1 MFRSTRLTKIL
12 IYAVIIFAIVITLMR
27 VALYQVSQNPQFIA
41 RQASKALD
49 SKVTIGGVS
58 ARLHRLQPEL
68 ELEQVVVSDKTGK
81 QIFSLEHG
89 LVRLHLLPLITMGK
103 VNAALIAIDQ
113 AQFALRKNQQG
124 EIIVDGFDG
133 EGDFFTS
140 LIKKGHY
147 RLTDSEIR
155 WLNENEKPI
164 VLNPVNVRLESQ
176 HNNYRLTTDVGFAE
190 QPGRIHLTGELS
202 ADTKSEQCCSGSFFA
217 KATAVQLAELR
228 SVLPTSIRAESIPV
242 ERSQGGFSLWG
253 QIKHSQLTSLH
264 GEFSL
269 DEMIWVA
276 DNQPS
281 KLLTDLPGQFS
292 ANVWMR
298 ANQGEWT
305 VAFDDIDLGQWI
317 PSADLQL
324 GIQSTINKNTGK
336 EPSYDIRLSKLEL
349 KKIIPLLKKLSP
361 TISSSS
367 ELPQLLSKMTVQG
380 DLQDV
385 RVSYQPDSDNPLWS
399 VCGAFSQLQI
409 KYQDYVDLQG
419 DWSGSVCANQQ
430 RAELALQT
438 GKAKIHLPTLYKSP
452 LKLTGLNGQLIGQK
466 TDKGW
471 KLSTESLKLM
481 TADLNLD
488 LNLDLQ
494 TYPQAPWVL
503 DTHVDFELFHA
514 ENLKYYLPSKILAVD
529 VDEWL
534 SGLFQDGSL
543 KAGQF
548 SYQGQLV
555 SSPFSSK
562 AAVAS
567 VRVRLENARVQFD
580 PDEEWP
586 ELSELNAD
594 LHLKN
599 GLVTLNVENA
609 SSLGVT
615 ISNGTVVIKDMEE
628 LANVQIKTHLE
639 TSLEI
644 AENYVL
650 NSPLEEMI
658 GSIIHYIHP
667 QGESSFDL
675 DFQVPLHS
683 DTDQFWIDGNVDLHN
698 AQLELSDIDLNV
710 DRINGELLFT
720 EETVT
725 AEAIR
730 AFVDNQPTQINIKD
744 APKNIVVQAKTK
756 VSDQFLLQRWPW
768 LTPLEGNADV
778 RVNVWVDKDSPP
790 ESTAVVVKVRSDLR
804 GMQVNLPAPLNK
816 TADQPK
822 DLVVRIGLRDAK
834 FVPVEVHYG
843 SNARADI
850 KLHQQLVDQW
860 DLHSAHLMIGK
871 GFMPAVD
878 GAKLSL
884 NVHLPEWNLLDLHTI
899 KAFTA
904 KLNTEHGTSNNQSL
918 NSAEMKLDID
928 IDQLKW
934 DEASLGSV
942 ALSFIRKKNSSWH
955 GNIDGSIAA
964 GSIDYMP
971 GSGGSPD
978 HQTQT
983 RGMLS
988 LKLDDV
994 NLVNTKA
1001 LKNAKSLLASSD
1013 YQAFSPEQLPGF
1025 NIVIKQLMW
1034 GDFNLGRM
1042 RLDASAVAGGLVINK
1057 FSMYGKEHQ
1066 LTTKGRWI
1074 SDDNVI
1080 RTDFEGKLN
1089 SKNMAHFLHRFGIY
1103 EDIRKTAA
1111 AIDFN
1116 LSWNAS
1122 PFKLDWQSLNGE
1134 VNLKLKHGHL
1144 IGLEP
1149 GVGRALGLFSLSAW
1163 QRRLRLDFSDV
1174 VDEGFAYDNIKAEF
1188 AIFNGNAYTSDLEV
1202 DGVAARV
1209 NFAGRI
1215 GLLDKDIDAVV
1226 TVIPRS
1232 SIALPLAGAAAGG
1245 PIGIGAG
1252 LVMQQV
1258 VGPQFET
1265 LSSSEYT
1272 ITGQWIDPQ
1281 VTTVPENGGIFT
1293 RMLWELQKLTGVE
1306 QKQIQ

>member
-1 MFRSTRLTKIL
+1 MFQLTRLTKIL
-12 IYAVIIFAIVITLMR
+12 IYAVIIFAIVISLMR
-27 VALYQVSQNPQFIA
+27 VALYQVAQNPQFITQ
-41 RQASKALD
+41 QASKVLD
-49 SKVTIGGVS
+49 SKVTIGHVS

-68 ELEQVVVSDKTGK
+68 KVEHVVISDKTGK

-103 VNAALIAIDQ
+103 VSAALIAVDQ
-113 AQFALRKNQQG
+113 AHFALRKNQQG
-124 EIIVDGFDG
+124 NIIVDGFDG
-133 EGDFFTS
+133 ESGVFAS
-140 LIKKGHY
+140 LIKNGHY
-147 RLTDSEIR
+147 RLSNSEIR
-155 WLNENEKPI
+155 WLNDNGEKPI
-164 VLNPVNVRLESQ
+164 VLNQVDVRLKSQ
-176 HNNYRLTTDVGFAE
+176 YNNYRLTADARLAE

-202 ADTKSEQCCSGSFFA
+202 ADAKPDQCCSGSFFA
-217 KATAVQLAELR
+217 KATAVQLAELK
-228 SVLPTSIRAESIPV
+228 SVLPTSISADRIPV
-242 ERSQGGFSLWG
+242 QQSQGNFSLWG
-253 QIKHSQLTSLH
+253 QITHSQLTSLN
-264 GEFSL
+264 GQFSL
-269 DEMIWVA
+269 DEVVWKA
-276 DNQPS
+276 GNQPS
-281 KLLTDLPGQFS
+281 KMLTDLPDQFS
-292 ANVWMR
+292 ADIWMQ
-298 ANQGEWT
+298 AKQDEWQI
-305 VAFDDIDLGQWI
+305 AFDHIDLGQWI
-317 PSADLQL
+317 PSTDLQL
-324 GIQSTINKNTGK
+324 AIQSQINKNLGK
-336 EPSYDIRLSKLEL
+336 EPSYDLRLSKLEL

-367 ELPQLLSKMTVQG
+367 ELPELLSRMKVQG
-380 DLQDV
+380 GLQDV
-385 RVSYQPDSDNPLWS
+385 RVSYQADSNNPLWS

-409 KYQDYVDLQG
+409 KHRDYVDLQG
-419 DWSGSVCANQQ
+419 DWSGNVCANQQ
-430 RAELALQT
+430 RTELSLQT
-438 GKAKIHLPTLYKSP
+438 GKAKLYLPTLYKSP
-452 LKLTGLNGQLIGQK
+452 LKLTGLNGQLIWQNN
-466 TDKGW
+466 DKGW
-471 KLSTESLKLM
+471 KLSTETLKLT

-488 LNLDLQ
+488 MNLDLQ
-494 TYPQAPWVL
+494 TQPQVPWVL
-503 DTHVDFELFHA
+503 DTHVDFELSRA
-514 ENLKYYLPSKILAVD
+514 KNLKYYLPSKILAVD

-543 KAGQF
+543 EAGQF

-555 SSPFSSK
+555 NSPFSSK

-567 VRVRLENARVQFD
+567 ARVRVENARVQFD

-615 ISNGTVVIKDMEE
+615 IRNGTAVIKDVEE
-628 LANVQIKTHLE
+628 LANVHIKTHLE

-667 QGESSFDL
+667 QGDSNFDL
-675 DFQVPLHS
+675 DFLVPLHS
-683 DTDQFWIDGNVDLHN
+683 ETDQFWIDGNVDLRN
-698 AQLELSDIDLNV
+698 AKLELSDIDLHVNQ
-710 DRINGELLFT
+710 INGELLFT

-725 AEAIR
+725 AEAVR
-730 AFVDNQPTQINIKD
+730 AFVDKQPTQINIKD
-744 APKNIVVQAKTK
+744 TDKNIVVKAKTK

-768 LTPLEGNADV
+768 LTPLDGNANI

-790 ESTAVVVKVRSDLR
+790 ESTAVVVKVRSDLQ

-816 TADQPK
+816 TADQSK
-822 DLVVRIGLRDAK
+822 DLVVRIGLRDANL
-834 FVPVEVHYG
+834 VPVEVHYG
-843 SNARADI
+843 SDAYADI
-850 KLHQQLVDQW
+850 KLHQRLADQW

-871 GFMPAVD
+871 GFMPATD
-878 GAKLSL
+878 GAKFSL
-884 NVHLPEWNLLDLHTI
+884 KVHLPVWNLLDLQTI

-904 KLNTEHGTSNNQSL
+904 KLNAGQSSSNNQYL

-934 DEASLGSV
+934 DEAFLGSV
-942 ALSFIRKKNSSWH
+942 TVFLATKKNSSWH

-964 GSIDYMP
+964 GTIDYMP
-971 GSGGSPD
+971 GLDRSSD
-978 HQTQT
+978 NQATT

-988 LKLDDV
+988 LKLEDV
-994 NLVNTKA
+994 NLANTKV
-1001 LKNAKSLLASSD
+1001 LKNAKSLFSSSD
-1013 YQAFSPEQLPGF
+1013 RQVISPKQLPGF
-1025 NIVIKQLMW
+1025 NVVIKQLRW
-1034 GDFNLGRM
+1034 GDFVLGRM
-1042 RLDASAVAGGLVINK
+1042 RLDASAVAGGLTINK

-1066 LTTKGRWI
+1066 LTTKGRWVV
-1074 SDDNVI
+1074 DNNVI
-1080 RTDFEGKLN
+1080 HTALDGKLN
-1089 SKNMAHFLHRFGIY
+1089 SNNMAHFLHRFGIY

-1134 VNLKLKHGHL
+1134 VSLKLKHGHL
-1144 IGLEP
+1144 IGVEP

-1174 VDEGFAYDNIKAEF
+1174 VDDGFAYDNVKAEF
-1188 AIFNGNAYTSDLEV
+1188 TIFNGDAYSSNLEV

-1232 SIALPLAGAAAGG
+1232 SIALPLAGAAGG

-1272 ITGQWIDPQ
+1272 ITGKWIDPQ
-1281 VTTVPENGGIFT
+1281 VTSVPENGGIFT
-1293 RMLWELQKLTGVE
+1293 RMLWQLQKLTGVE
-1306 QKQIQ
+1306 KKTIQ

>member
-1 MFRSTRLTKIL
+1 MV
-12 IYAVIIFAIVITLMR
+12 YAVIISAIVITLMC

-41 RQASKALD
+41 QQASKALD
-49 SKVTIGGVS
+49 SKVTIGRLS
-58 ARLHRLQPEL
+58 AQLHRLQPEL
-68 ELEQVVVSDKTGK
+68 ELEQVVVLDKTGK

-89 LVRLHLLPLITMGK
+89 LARLHLLPLITMGK
-103 VNAALIAIDQ
+103 ISAALIAVDQ
-113 AQFALRKNQQG
+113 AHFALRKNQQG

-133 EGDFFTS
+133 EGDFFTT

-155 WLNENEKPI
+155 WLNDNEKPI
-164 VLNPVNVRLESQ
+164 VLNQVNVSLESQ

-190 QPGRIHLTGELS
+190 QPGQIHLTGELS
-202 ADTKSEQCCSGSFFA
+202 ADTKPDQCCSGRFFA

-228 SVLPTSIRAESIPV
+228 SVLPTSISAESIPV
-242 ERSQGGFSLWG
+242 EQSQGSFSFWG
-253 QIKHSQLTSLH
+253 QIKHFQLSSLN
-264 GEFSL
+264 GQFSVN
-269 DEMIWVA
+269 EMVWEA

-281 KLLTDLPGQFS
+281 KLLTDLPDQLS
-292 ANVWMR
+292 ADIWMQ

-305 VAFDDIDLGQWI
+305 IAFDQIDLGQWI

-324 GIQSTINKNTGK
+324 AIQSTINKNAGK

-367 ELPQLLSKMTVQG
+367 ELPKLLSKMTVQG
-380 DLQDV
+380 GLQDV
-385 RVSYQPDSDNPLWS
+385 RVAYQADSDNPLWS

-409 KYQDYVDLQG
+409 KHRDYVDLQG
-419 DWSGSVCANQQ
+419 DWSGNVCANQQ
-430 RAELALQT
+430 RAELTLQT
-438 GKAKIHLPTLYKSP
+438 GKAKIYLPTLYKSP
-452 LKLTGLNGQLIGQK
+452 LKLTGLNAQLIGQN

-471 KLSTESLKLM
+471 RLSTDNLKLM
-481 TADLNLD
+481 AADLNLD

-494 TYPQAPWVL
+494 AYSQAPWVL
-503 DTHVDFELFHA
+503 NTHVDFELFRA
-514 ENLKYYLPSKILAVD
+514 KNLKYYLPSKILAVD

-555 SSPFSSK
+555 RSPFSSK

-567 VRVRLENARVQFD
+567 GRVLLENTRVQFD

-586 ELSELNAD
+586 ELSELNAE
-594 LHLKN
+594 LHFKN
-599 GLVTLNVENA
+599 GLATLNVEKA
-609 SSLGVT
+609 SSLGIT
-615 ISNGTVVIKDMEE
+615 ISKGTVVIKDVEE
-628 LANVQIKTHLE
+628 LANVHIKTHLE

-667 QGESSFDL
+667 QGESGFDL

-683 DTDQFWIDGNVDLHN
+683 DTDQFWIDGNVDLRN
-698 AQLELSDIDLNV
+698 AKLHLSDLDIHVNQV
-710 DRINGELLFT
+710 NGELLFT

-730 AFVDNQPTQINIKD
+730 AFVDDQPTQINIK
-744 APKNIVVQAKTK
+744 NTTRNTVVQAKTN
-756 VSDQFLLQRWPW
+756 VSDQFLQQRWPW
-768 LTPLEGNADV
+768 LIPLEGNANV
-778 RVNVWVDKDSPP
+778 RVNVWVAKDSSP
-790 ESTAVVVKVRSDLR
+790 ESSNVVVKVRSDLQ
-804 GMQVNLPAPLNK
+804 GMQVNLPAPLYK
-816 TADQPK
+816 TADLDK
-822 DLVVRIGLRDAK
+822 DLSVKISLSDANL
-834 FVPVEVHYG
+834 VPVEVHYG
-843 SNARADI
+843 SGAHADI
-850 KLHQQLVDQW
+850 KLHQAADEW
-860 DLHSAHLMIGK
+860 GLHSAHLMIGK
-871 GFMPAVD
+871 GFMPASD
-878 GAKLSL
+878 GAELSL
-884 NVHLPEWNLLDLHTI
+884 IAHLPEWNLLDLQTI
-899 KAFTA
+899 KAFIA
-904 KLNTEHGTSNNQSL
+904 KLNTQQSASSNQPL
-918 NSAEMKLDID
+918 NLAGIKLDID

-942 ALSFIRKKNSSWH
+942 ALSLVRKNSSWH
-955 GNIDGSIAA
+955 GKIDGSIAA
-964 GSIDYMP
+964 GTIQYMP
-971 GSGGSPD
+971 ATGRLADNYSKA
-978 HQTQT
+978 

-994 NLVNTKA
+994 NLANTKA
-1001 LKNAKSLLASSD
+1001 LKNAKSLIVSSD
-1013 YQAFSPEQLPGF
+1013 SQSISPEQLPGL

-1034 GDFNLGRM
+1034 GDFNLGHI
-1042 RLDASAVAGGLVINK
+1042 RLDASVVENGLAINK
-1057 FSMYGKEHQ
+1057 FSMNGRENQ
-1066 LTTKGRWI
+1066 LSTKGRWVNNN
-1074 SDDNVI
+1074 NVMH
-1080 RTDFEGKLN
+1080 TAFDGKLT
-1089 SKNMAHFLHRFGIY
+1089 SKNMAHFLRRFGIY

-1111 AIDFN
+1111 VINFN
-1116 LSWNAS
+1116 LGWDAS
-1122 PFKLDWQSLNGE
+1122 PFKPDWQSLNGK
-1134 VNLKLKHGHL
+1134 VGLKLKHGHL

-1149 GVGRALGLFSLSAW
+1149 GVGRALGLFSLNAW
-1163 QRRLRLDFSDV
+1163 QRRLRFDFSDV
-1174 VDEGFAYDNIKAEF
+1174 IDDGFAYDNVNAKFTI
-1188 AIFNGNAYTSDLEV
+1188 INGNAYSTNLKV

-1232 SIALPLAGAAAGG
+1232 SIALPLAGAAGG

-1272 ITGQWIDPQ
+1272 ITGQWIDPK

-1293 RMLWELQKLTGVE
+1293 RMFWQLQKLTGT
-1306 QKQIQ
+1306 QNKTLQ